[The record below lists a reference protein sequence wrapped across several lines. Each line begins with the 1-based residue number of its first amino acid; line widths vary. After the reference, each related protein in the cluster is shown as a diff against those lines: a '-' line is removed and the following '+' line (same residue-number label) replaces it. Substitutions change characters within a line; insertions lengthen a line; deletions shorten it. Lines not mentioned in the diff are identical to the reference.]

1 MENKITTVE
10 GFFEHL
16 PNIDEQSINPFFYRG
31 QNKETGNILPS
42 VFRDSQKDKED
53 NIYIE
58 TLTECSHEFD
68 RHMTHIDILSKMQ
81 HYGVPTRLLDITT
94 NPLVALFFACNSETE
109 EDGTEEDGVVYVVN
123 SSGKKVKTYD
133 SDSVSILASL
143 PRFSKKDK
151 DTLRDLALKYSEN
164 EAVESFN
171 NSDEV
176 VKRLLHEVKKEKP
189 AFEDIINPSDLL
201 SNFIVIPQ
209 KNNARIIRQNG
220 AFILF
225 GLGSETVKSNI
236 IKIDANAKK
245 SIKNELSRLGISEA
259 TLFPE
264 LYKFGEYIKSKYKK

>member
-94 NPLVALFFACNSETE
+94 NPLVALFFACNSE
-109 EDGTEEDGVVYVVN
+109 TEEDGVVYVVN

-225 GLGSETVKSNI
+225 GLGSETVESNI